1 MNFLRRWWR
10 DLLLFPKKLFLL
22 VRYDVKQQL
31 TSPWFYLILVGIAAL
46 PPAWYAC
53 YPENASFKVLMVDDL
68 KNANFEKIVTA
79 MRTEGFNVVFNDDLT
94 AAVNQM
100 LNFDAT
106 AVVHVSAAGEVAWYA
121 ATPRLKK
128 VLTRAIQS
136 TMLEE
141 QNKVFDRLARDAGGR
156 RLQLR
161 LTRENFFDGISKRDV
176 STATFMV
183 RVTWYFAS
191 LISLTMF
198 ILAKPSLAK
207 MLRMYSM
214 PMILLAKLIAGFL
227 CGTAVVLVFILMAHL
242 FEFNIPN
249 MPAYLTAFAFS
260 IGSGVAFGCMCGGIP
275 LALTSDLMGLCFAAL
290 MGLSLTF
297 MGYAQLSA
305 FLTPIS
311 NMDPL
316 VYWVDQGNPL
326 YNLNQ
331 FIYNCVFLADDP
343 FAAPNP
349 EYLAKVV
356 VLGVSCLGSAL
367 AFLLRL

>member
-1 MNFLRRWWR
+1 
-10 DLLLFPKKLFLL
+10 
-22 VRYDVKQQL
+22 
-31 TSPWFYLILVGIAAL
+31 
-46 PPAWYAC
+46 
-53 YPENASFKVLMVDDL
+53 MVDDL

-79 MRTEGFNVVFNDDLT
+79 MRTEGFNVVFADDLT
-94 AAVNQM
+94 QAVNQM
-100 LNFDAT
+100 LDFDAT
-106 AVVHVSAAGEVAWYA
+106 AVVHVAATGDVAWYA

-128 VLTRAIQS
+128 VLTRAIQA

-141 QNKVFDRLARDAGGR
+141 QNKVFDRLARDGGGR
-156 RLQLR
+156 RLQLSLR
-161 LTRENFFDGISKRDV
+161 KENYFDGISKRDV

-183 RVTWYFAS
+183 RVSWYFAS

-214 PMILLAKLIAGFL
+214 PMILLGKLIAGFL
-227 CGTAVVLVFILMAHL
+227 CGFAVVLVFLLMARV
-242 FEFNIPN
+242 FAFKIPN
-249 MPAYLTAFAFS
+249 MGAYLTAFTFS
-260 IGSGVAFGCMCGGIP
+260 IASGVAFGCMCGGIP
-275 LALTSDLMGLCFAAL
+275 LALTNDLMGLVFAAL

-311 NMDPL
+311 NMDPM
-316 VYWVDQGNPL
+316 VYWVNQGNPL

-356 VLGVSCLGSAL
+356 VLSVGCLLGAL
-367 AFLLRL
+367 IFLLRL